1 MPLEL
6 QSDLSKEIL
15 FIKKGKVLHQ
25 VKLNDVLYLSSE
37 GNYVT
42 LHTLNGKYVIKI
54 SLKRTGEFFP
64 ANRFIQVHRSYIV
77 QLKCIEK
84 IDLST
89 NELYLLDQV
98 FPIGRKYKAQLL
110 EQLNLIQ

>member
-1 MPLEL
+1 MGFEL
-6 QSDLSKEIL
+6 DVSKESL

-25 VKLNDVLYLSSE
+25 VKVRDVLFLSSD

-42 LHTLNGKYVIKI
+42 LHTLENKYVVKI
-54 SLKRTGEFFP
+54 SLKRIISYLPTNGFVQ
-64 ANRFIQVHRSYIV
+64 IHRGAVV
-77 QLKCIEK
+77 QISCIDR

-89 NELYLLDQV
+89 NELFIKDQV
-98 FPIGRKYKAQLL
+98 LTIGRKYKSGLL